1 MSRVCV
7 ILLKS
12 YKLLSPYSTLAN
24 LLVEANDFVQAE
36 IIYGHIIWLML
47 ENGYEET
54 SESVQEF
61 AARLEEVKLLAEK
74 QKGTDEV

>member
-1 MSRVCV
+1 
-7 ILLKS
+7 
-12 YKLLSPYSTLAN
+12 
-24 LLVEANDFVQAE
+24 
-36 IIYGHIIWLML
+36 ML